1 MCENELL
8 SRGKYWHFPLLISFI
23 HVKMMTF
30 FGVMFIQD
38 EKLYIG
44 IKRGKKKKCFFFF
57 LVPLTGVKTKGK
69 NLSPSFF
76 RMGGR
81 ELVHLTVV
89 SLFSKKRRERR
100 EVRENR
106 VRSYERSNERMIGN
120 SIKKLK
126 NLSDIL

>member
-1 MCENELL
+1 M
-8 SRGKYWHFPLLISFI
+8 
-23 HVKMMTF
+23 
-30 FGVMFIQD
+30 
-38 EKLYIG
+38 
-44 IKRGKKKKCFFFF
+44 
-57 LVPLTGVKTKGK
+57 VPLTGVKTKGK